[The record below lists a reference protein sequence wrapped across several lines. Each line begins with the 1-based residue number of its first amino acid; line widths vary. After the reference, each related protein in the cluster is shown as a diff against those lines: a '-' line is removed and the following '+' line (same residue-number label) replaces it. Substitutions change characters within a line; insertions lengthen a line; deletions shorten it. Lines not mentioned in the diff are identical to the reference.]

1 MGMSISGGGS
11 SFVLQMRQENER
23 HEQLNSA
30 LYENRKAA
38 QHNVVQSIQNESL
51 KMAST
56 TAAIK
61 EEAVSIGSMINTF
74 A

>member
-1 MGMSISGGGS
+1 MGLNISGS
-11 SFVLQMRQENER
+11 ANSYVLQMRQENQR
-23 HEQLNSA
+23 HAQLNGE
-30 LYENRKAA
+30 LYENRKAS
-38 QHNVVQSIQNESL
+38 QSNVVQSIQDESL

-61 EEAVSIGSMINTF
+61 EGAVNIGSMINTF